1 MKQTLLLLFVLVF
14 STSLS
19 AQYPG
24 AGKWKKKEK
33 SIKGKITGK
42 VLDPQKK
49 PIGYATVVL
58 TDTKTDKQVN
68 GNITDEKGKFKIK
81 DVPTGSYK
89 VSISF
94 LGYLTKEIL
103 DVNLTLAKPDFSLG
117 TISLEQDNVTLSEVE
132 VVEEAPLVETKI
144 DKIVYNAD
152 KDVTNAGGDA
162 SDVLRKVPMLA
173 VDIEG
178 NVSLRGS
185 QNLQILINGKPSGM
199 FANGTA
205 DALKM
210 IPADQ
215 IKSVEVI
222 TSPSAKYDGEGSG
235 GIINIITQKK
245 QVQGYNVSVNGS
257 LGTRQNNGN
266 IGINAA
272 KGRLGVNANAGFW
285 HSWPNDGNLS
295 FIREDYDVNA
305 DDDDQLI
312 SSYKQSGVTT
322 TSRTGFF
329 GNGGLNYDINA
340 YHNISSS
347 INFRGFSFNTESSNP
362 TEFSPD
368 VNQSFLEETT
378 RDSDGKT
385 LRGGFDWST
394 DYRRT
399 FKEEGREFTAAFQLN
414 GNVSTLDSDIIS
426 TSNTSDLDFIE
437 RQENDGDN
445 KEYTG
450 QIDYVH
456 PFGKKVKLEIGAKSV
471 IRRINSDYKFEQ
483 LDMDKT
489 EYIADPFRTDIFD
502 YKQDV
507 YAGYTSF
514 TFNLPKDIGIIAG
527 VRYEHT
533 SIGGEFASDNIDP
546 FDNSYDNWLPSVII
560 SKKTNMF
567 SSVKLSYNQRIQRPS
582 LFYINPYRNDIDRR
596 NVSQGNP
603 ELEPELVHQVE
614 LGYNTFI
621 KGLVLSSSI
630 FYRNTQDLIESY
642 VVVNEEDIAESTY
655 QNIGT
660 NNSIGINTFISKTF
674 NKVWTV
680 RGNVNVFTYNAE
692 SNLEDYS
699 VTNDGLQYNFFAS
712 TSYQFKKG
720 WKAEAFGFYRAK
732 ERTLQGEKT
741 SFWMTSV
748 GFQKEFWNKRAS
760 LGIRIVD
767 PFNRSKI
774 FRTELEDDDFYQNS
788 EFSIPF
794 RSFGLNFK
802 YTFGKLDFKAKK
814 SRSKINNDDQKGG
827 GDGQQGGG
835 QGGGN

>member
-1 MKQTLLLLFVLVF
+1 MKQTLLLLLVLVF

-24 AGKWKKKEK
+24 GGGGKWKKKEK

-42 VLDPQKK
+42 VLDPQNK
-49 PIGYATVVL
+49 PVAYATVVL
-58 TDTKTDKQVN
+58 TDTKTQKQVN

-81 DVPTGSYK
+81 DVPTGTYTLS
-89 VSISF
+89 VSF
-94 LGYLTKEIL
+94 LGYLTKEISE
-103 DVNLTLAKPDFSLG
+103 VNLTLGKPDFSAG
-117 TISLEQDNVTLSEVE
+117 TIALEQDNLTLSEIE

-162 SDVLRKVPMLA
+162 SDVLRKVPMLS
-173 VDIEG
+173 VDLEG

-266 IGINAA
+266 IGINAT
-272 KGRLGVNANAGFW
+272 KGRLGFNANTGFW

-295 FIREDYDVNA
+295 FIREDFDGE
-305 DDDDQLI
+305 QLI
-312 SSYKQSGVTT
+312 SSYTQSAVTT
-322 TSRTGFF
+322 SSRTGFF

-340 YHNISSS
+340 YQNISSS
-347 INFRGFSFNTESSNP
+347 INFRGFAFNTESSNP
-362 TEFSPD
+362 ATYIPD
-368 VNQSFLEETT
+368 VNQLFSEMTS

-399 FKEEGREFTAAFQLN
+399 FAEEGREFTAAFLLN
-414 GNVSTLDSDIIS
+414 GNVSNLDSDI
-426 TSNTSDLDFIE
+426 TSSSNASVLDFVE
-437 RQENDGDN
+437 RQENQGNN

-456 PFGKKVKLEIGAKSV
+456 PFGEKVKLEIGTKAV
-471 IRRINSDYKFEQ
+471 IRRINSDYKFDQ
-483 LDMDKT
+483 LDADLD
-489 EYIADPFRTDIFD
+489 EYISDPTRTNVFD
-502 YKQDV
+502 YEQDV
-507 YAGYTSF
+507 YAAYTSF

-533 SIGGEFASDNIDP
+533 GIGGEFESQLDP

-567 SSVKLSYNQRIQRPS
+567 STVKLSYNQRIQRPS

-621 KGLVLSSSI
+621 KGLVLSSSL
-630 FYRNTQDLIESY
+630 FYKNTQDLIESI
-642 VVVNEEDIAESTY
+642 VIVDDEGVAESVY

-660 NNSIGINTFISKTF
+660 NNSIGFNTFISKTF

-680 RGNVNVFTYNAE
+680 RGNFNIFTYNAE
-692 SNLEDYS
+692 SDIENYS

-712 TSYQFKKG
+712 TSYDFKKG

-741 SFWMTSV
+741 SFWMTSL
-748 GFQKEFWNKRAS
+748 GFQKQFWNKRAS

-767 PFNRSKI
+767 PFTRSKI
-774 FRTELEDDDFYQNS
+774 FRTELKDDDFYQKS
-788 EFSIPF
+788 EFKIPF

-827 GDGQQGGG
+827 GDGGQQGGG
-835 QGGGN
+835 QGN

>member
-1 MKQTLLLLFVLVF
+1 MKQALLLLIALLF
-14 STSLS
+14 STTLA

-24 AGKWKKKEK
+24 AGRGKKAGK

-42 VLDPQKK
+42 VLDPQNN
-49 PIGYATVVL
+49 PVGYATIVL

-68 GNITDEKGKFKIK
+68 GNITDEKGKFKLK
-81 DVPTGSYK
+81 DVPTGTYQLT
-89 VSISF
+89 VSF
-94 LGYLTKEIL
+94 LGYLSKEISA
-103 DVNLTLAKPDFSLG
+103 VNLTLEKPDFNAG
-117 TISLEQDNVTLSEVE
+117 TISLKQDNVTLSEVE
-132 VVEEAPLVETKI
+132 IVEEAPLVEAKI

-162 SDVLRKVPMLA
+162 SDVLRKVPMLS
-173 VDIEG
+173 VDLEG

-245 QVQGYNVSVNGS
+245 QVEGYNVSVNGS
-257 LGTRQNNGN
+257 VGTRQNNGN
-266 IGINAA
+266 IGINAT
-272 KGRLGVNANAGFW
+272 KGRLGFNANTGFW
-285 HSWPNDGNLS
+285 HSWPNDGNIEFL
-295 FIREDYDVNA
+295 REDYDSEGNT
-305 DDDDQLI
+305 I
-312 SSYKQSGVTT
+312 SSYDQSGITT

-347 INFRGFSFNTESSNP
+347 INFRGFKFNTESSNP
-362 TEFSPD
+362 ATFIPDFS
-368 VNQSFLEETT
+368 QTYKEETL
-378 RDSDGKT
+378 READGNT

-399 FKEEGREFTAAFQLN
+399 FKQEGREFTAAFLLN
-414 GNVSTLDSDIIS
+414 GNVSTLDSDI
-426 TSNTSDLDFIE
+426 TSVSNSAPLNF
-437 RQENDGDN
+437 QEIQQNDGDN

-450 QIDYVH
+450 QLDYVH
-456 PFGKKVKLEIGAKSV
+456 PFGKKVKLEIGGKTV
-471 IRRINSDYKFEQ
+471 IRRISSDYQFEQ
-483 LDMDKT
+483 FNEDT
-489 EYIADPFRTDIFD
+489 NEYVSDPTRTNVFD
-502 YKQDV
+502 YEQGV

-527 VRYEHT
+527 VRFEHT
-533 SIGGEFASDNIDP
+533 KIDGEFATQIDP
-546 FDNSYDNWLPSVII
+546 FENCYSNWLPSVII

-567 SSVKLSYNQRIQRPS
+567 STIKLSYNQRIQRPS

-603 ELEPELVHQVE
+603 ELEPELVHQFE

-621 KGLVLSSSI
+621 KGLVVSSSI
-630 FYRNTQDLIESY
+630 YYRNTQDLIESI
-642 VVVNEEDIAESTY
+642 VTVNNQDVAESIY
-655 QNIGT
+655 ENIGI
-660 NNSIGINTFISKTF
+660 NNSVGFNTFISKTF
-674 NKVWTV
+674 NKVWTI
-680 RGNVNVFTYNAE
+680 RGNVNLFTYNAE
-692 SNLEDYS
+692 SNIANYN
-699 VTNDGLQYNFFAS
+699 VKNDGLQYNFFAS
-712 TSYQFKKG
+712 TSYDFKKG

-748 GFQKEFWNKRAS
+748 GFQKQFWNKRAS

-767 PFNRSKI
+767 PFTRSKV
-774 FRTELEDDDFYQNS
+774 FRTDLEDVSFSQKS
-788 EFSIPF
+788 EFKIPF

-802 YTFGKLDFKAKK
+802 YTFGKLDFKVKK
-814 SRSKINNDDQKGG
+814 SKSKINNDDQKGG
-827 GDGQQGGG
+827 GDGDQGG
-835 QGGGN
+835 QGGQ

>member
-1 MKQTLLLLFVLVF
+1 MKQSLLLLLVFVF

-42 VLDPQKK
+42 VLDPQNK
-49 PIGYATVVL
+49 PVGYATVVL
-58 TDTKTDKQVN
+58 TDTKTQKQVN
-68 GNITDEKGKFKIK
+68 GNITDEKGKFKLK
-81 DVPTGSYK
+81 DVPTGTYTL
-89 VSISF
+89 SISF
-94 LGYLTKEIL
+94 LGYLTKDIP
-103 DVNLTLAKPDFSLG
+103 DVNLTLGKPDFNVG
-117 TISLEQDNVTLSEVE
+117 TISLAQDNVTLSEVE

-162 SDVLRKVPMLA
+162 SDVLRKVPMLS
-173 VDIEG
+173 VDLEG
-178 NVSLRGS
+178 NVALRGS

-266 IGINAA
+266 IGINAT
-272 KGRLGVNANAGFW
+272 KGRLGFNANTGFW

-295 FIREDYDVNA
+295 FVREDYDANGALV
-305 DDDDQLI
+305 
-312 SSYKQSGVTT
+312 SSYDQSGVTT

-340 YHNISSS
+340 YNNISSS

-362 TEFSPD
+362 ATFIPD
-368 VNQSFLEETT
+368 INEAFREMTT
-378 RDSDGKT
+378 RDADGKT

-399 FKEEGREFTAAFQLN
+399 FAQEGREFTAAFLLN
-414 GNVSTLDSDIIS
+414 GNVSNLDSDINS
-426 TSNTSDLDFIE
+426 TSNASVLDFVE

-456 PFGKKVKLEIGAKSV
+456 PFGEKVKLEIGSKAV
-471 IRRINSDYKFEQ
+471 IRRINSDYQFDQ
-483 LDMDKT
+483 FDADLNA
-489 EYIADPFRTDIFD
+489 YVSDPFRTNVFD
-502 YKQDV
+502 YQQDV

-533 SIGGEFASDNIDP
+533 SIAGEFATDIEP
-546 FDNSYDNWLPSVII
+546 FKNSYDNWLPSVIV

-567 SSVKLSYNQRIQRPS
+567 SSIKLSYNQRIQRPS

-603 ELEPELVHQVE
+603 NLKPELVHQVE
-614 LGYNTFI
+614 LGYNTFV
-621 KGLVLSSSI
+621 KGLVVSSSI
-630 FYRNTQDLIESY
+630 FYRNTDDLIESI
-642 VVVNEEDIAESTY
+642 VIVNDEGVAESLY
-655 QNIGT
+655 QNIGE
-660 NNSIGINTFISKTF
+660 NNSIGFNTFISKTF

-680 RGNVNVFTYNAE
+680 RGNLSLFTYNAE
-692 SNLEDYS
+692 SDIENYD

-748 GFQKEFWNKRAS
+748 GFQKEFWKKRAS

-767 PFNRSKI
+767 PFTRSKI
-774 FRTELEDDDFYQNS
+774 FRTELEDEDFYQKS
-788 EFSIPF
+788 EFKIPF

-802 YTFGKLDFKAKK
+802 YTFGKLDFKAKR
-814 SRSKINNDDQKGG
+814 SRSKIKNDDQKGG
-827 GDGQQGGG
+827 GDGGQQGGGG
-835 QGGGN
+835 QGGS